1 VSPRRISVVI
11 NTYNRAESLA
21 LTLEALE
28 CLDHPDF
35 EVVVINGPS
44 MDDTESVLAGY
55 SGRIKVGSCANRNLS
70 ESRNLGIRLA
80 SGEIVAFI
88 DDDAYPDP
96 AWLDALDAAYDWG
109 EVAAAGG
116 PVFGHTGYAWQV
128 FHNTANRFGDGT
140 TMYPPCL
147 NPTQL
152 LSSPGSMEFVYT
164 IGTNSS
170 FRRER
175 LAAIGGFD
183 EEFEY
188 YLDETDVCCRLNDS
202 GWVVAALDEGFVYHK
217 FLASDIRDRKDVIR
231 DWYQVMKSRF
241 YFGLRHGLPRTSFA
255 DLCAAQSAFVDH
267 IRANVELNLEAG
279 VHQPAIGVKF
289 EDDVRRA
296 SDLALERW
304 MSGSDKRRPPDWFD
318 LDDQPYLRFPTRRPV
333 AEKLHIC
340 FLSQEYPP
348 VPLNGIGRVIHS
360 LARALAAEG
369 HVIRVLTRGEGH
381 HRVDLEEGVWV
392 HRMVDQSHETP
403 ADLAVPH
410 VIWDH
415 SATLHDELERI
426 DAMRPIDVVQ
436 TPNWDSEGVATL
448 LDGRLP
454 VVVGLYT
461 PVHTVIRTDP
471 VMQASVERDEKHLP
485 QLIGLERLL
494 YQRAAGYLA
503 CGPAI
508 VEEIESAYDV
518 DIPTERTGL
527 VAHGLP
533 DMSVGVS
540 GRDPGDNRGARTAD
554 GDTACRILFVGR
566 LEGRKGADVLLDAIV
581 RLIDRGSDVTL
592 SLIGDDTLHTPSGR
606 TLHQEFE
613 HDHPELADRVSFLGR
628 VDDDTLKLHYA
639 QADVFVAPSRF
650 ESFGLMLL
658 EAMMFAVPIV
668 CTDIGGMR
676 EIIDGSG
683 AGLLVP
689 PDDPA
694 ALAAAIGELV
704 SDGDLRVRMGGKGR
718 LVFEQRFSD
727 RAMAADVERLY
738 RDVVRRTQAVS
749 TGT

>member
-1 VSPRRISVVI
+1 
-11 NTYNRAESLA
+11 
-21 LTLEALE
+21 
-28 CLDHPDF
+28 
-35 EVVVINGPS
+35 
-44 MDDTESVLAGY
+44 
-55 SGRIKVGSCANRNLS
+55 
-70 ESRNLGIRLA
+70 
-80 SGEIVAFI
+80 
-88 DDDAYPDP
+88 
-96 AWLDALDAAYDWG
+96 
-109 EVAAAGG
+109 
-116 PVFGHTGYAWQV
+116 
-128 FHNTANRFGDGT
+128 
-140 TMYPPCL
+140 
-147 NPTQL
+147 
-152 LSSPGSMEFVYT
+152 
-164 IGTNSS
+164 
-170 FRRER
+170 
-175 LAAIGGFD
+175 
-183 EEFEY
+183 
-188 YLDETDVCCRLNDS
+188 
-202 GWVVAALDEGFVYHK
+202 
-217 FLASDIRDRKDVIR
+217 
-231 DWYQVMKSRF
+231 
-241 YFGLRHGLPRTSFA
+241 
-255 DLCAAQSAFVDH
+255 
-267 IRANVELNLEAG
+267 
-279 VHQPAIGVKF
+279 
-289 EDDVRRA
+289 
-296 SDLALERW
+296 
-304 MSGSDKRRPPDWFD
+304 
-318 LDDQPYLRFPTRRPV
+318 
-333 AEKLHIC
+333 
-340 FLSQEYPP
+340 
-348 VPLNGIGRVIHS
+348 
-360 LARALAAEG
+360 
-369 HVIRVLTRGEGH
+369 
-381 HRVDLEEGVWV
+381 
-392 HRMVDQSHETP
+392 
-403 ADLAVPH
+403 
-410 VIWDH
+410 
-415 SATLHDELERI
+415 
-426 DAMRPIDVVQ
+426 
-436 TPNWDSEGVATL
+436 
-448 LDGRLP
+448 
-454 VVVGLYT
+454 
-461 PVHTVIRTDP
+461 VHTVIRTDP

-668 CTDIGGMR
+668 CSDIGGMR

-694 ALAAAIGELV
+694 ALAAAIAELV

-718 LVFEQRFSD
+718 SVFEQRFSD